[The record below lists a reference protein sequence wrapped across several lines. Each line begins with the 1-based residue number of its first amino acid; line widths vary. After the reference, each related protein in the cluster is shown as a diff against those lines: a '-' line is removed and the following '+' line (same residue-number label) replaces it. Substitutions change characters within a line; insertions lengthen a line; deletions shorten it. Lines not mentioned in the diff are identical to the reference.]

1 MSEGPVEMK
10 LVRET
15 FHHYIVEMWN
25 NGVLL
30 GEAEIRKKARGR

>member
-15 FHHYIVEMWN
+15 FTHYIVEVWN
-25 NGVLL
+25 KGVYL
-30 GEAEIRKKARGR
+30 GKAEIRKKARGR